1 MKVPEIYPPLTE
13 YLEAIEAEIARL
25 CGCDVPLVREGASRA
40 TAGRGKRLRPTLVK
54 LSADAFLADGASSS
68 AARDRLMGYG
78 AVVEMIHTA
87 SLVHDDIVDEA
98 DLRRGLPSARS
109 QWGDKISVLLGD
121 FLLARGFHRMAEDP
135 DPELQPILAAASAT
149 MCAGAVRELVNTG
162 PDLTEEE
169 YLAIIRGK
177 TASLFAACTE
187 LGARLGGAN
196 AAQAAAMRGYGDAFG
211 MAYQIADDVMDLAGD
226 PAETGKP
233 TGNDASQGK
242 MTLAIIEALRRQ
254 PGGEADAVRAAI
266 AREWSDA
273 DDADRIREFAQRA
286 GGVAYAWRSA
296 ASYLARARQAID
308 GIHDSPAR
316 QALLTL
322 CREGFPLPVMA

>member
-25 CGCDVPLVREGASRA
+25 CGCDVPLMQEGASRA
-40 TAGRGKRLRPTLVK
+40 TAGRGKRLRPALVK
-54 LSADAFLADGASSS
+54 LSADAFLVDGQAPSTTPE
-68 AARDRLMGYG
+68 RVVGYG

-187 LGARLGGAN
+187 LGARVGGA
-196 AAQAAAMRGYGDAFG
+196 APAQAHALREYGEAFG
-211 MAYQIADDVMDLAGD
+211 TAYQIADDVMDLAGD

-254 PGGEADAVRAAI
+254 PGEEADVVRAAI
-266 AREWSDA
+266 ARKWSA
-273 DDADRIREFAQRA
+273 PDDADRIKVFAERT
-286 GGVAYAWRSA
+286 GGVAYAWQSA
-296 ASYLARARQAID
+296 TGYLAQARGAIED
-308 GIHDSPAR
+308 IRDSPAR
-316 QALLTL
+316 RALLTL
-322 CREGFPLPVMA
+322 CGDGFPLPVMA

>member
-1 MKVPEIYPPLTE
+1 MKLADIYPPLTE
-13 YLEAIEAEIARL
+13 YLEAVEAEIARL
-25 CGCDVPLVREGASRA
+25 CECDVALVREGASRA
-40 TAGRGKRLRPTLVK
+40 TAGRGKRLRPALVK
-54 LSADAFLADGASSS
+54 LSADAFLGHKLPPSSVG
-68 AARDRLMGYG
+68 DRVVGYG

-135 DPELQPILAAASAT
+135 DPELQPIVAAASAT
-149 MCAGAVRELVNTG
+149 MCAGAVRELVNAG
-162 PDLTEEE
+162 PDLTEHE
-169 YLAIIRGK
+169 YLAIVRAK

-187 LGARLGGAN
+187 LGARVGGSDAGE
-196 AAQAAAMRGYGDAFG
+196 AAAMREYGHAFG

-242 MTLAIIEALRRQ
+242 MTLALIEALRRQ
-254 PGGEADAVRAAI
+254 LGEEADAVRAAI
-266 AREWSDA
+266 ARGWSGP
-273 DDADRIREFAQRA
+273 DDADRIRTFAERT
-286 GGVAYAWRSA
+286 GGVAYAWQSAARYLADARDAIEDVPDSA
-296 ASYLARARQAID
+296 AS
-308 GIHDSPAR
+308 
-316 QALLTL
+316 QALLAL
-322 CREGFPLPVMA
+322 CGDGFPLPVMA